1 MVSATGIIIV
11 IIGILVVMGLV
22 REGTEAVKDSPIM
35 STVESGKI
43 SFEKGKELVP
53 GMSGSESFE
62 SDETNSTTLTE
73 LGQIPCTTDEDCYI
87 LSECEGA
94 TCLCVEGLCFVEN

>member
-1 MVSATGIIIV
+1 MAKGLIIIVV
-11 IIGILVVMGLV
+11 IIGIFVVMGIV
-22 REGTEAVKDSPIM
+22 REGTDEFKESPVM
-35 STVESGKI
+35 STIESGKAT
-43 SFEKGKELVP
+43 FDKGKELVQ
-53 GMSGSESFE
+53 GISGSESFE